1 MLRQRRPKGI
11 MEPLQ
16 AVPSGGAALNEV
28 PDTAHPYIATL
39 GDRLLVRSDWVWVLE
54 VGRCEQWKSSLLVYT
69 TEYTGY
75 RPAKQLL
82 TAKGRETMP

>member
-1 MLRQRRPKGI
+1 

-54 VGRCEQWKSSLLVYT
+54 VGHCEQWMSSLLVYT
-69 TEYTGY
+69 TEYTSY
-75 RPAKQLL
+75 RPAKQIL